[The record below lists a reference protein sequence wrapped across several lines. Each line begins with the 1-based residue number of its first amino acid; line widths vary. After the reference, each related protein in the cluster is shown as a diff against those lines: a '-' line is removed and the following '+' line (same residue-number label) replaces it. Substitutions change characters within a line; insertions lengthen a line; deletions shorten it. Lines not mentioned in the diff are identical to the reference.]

1 MTDLLIRIFIKDSKS
16 ISSPQ
21 VRAKYGMLSGFAG
34 ITVNIILCIIKFA
47 IGAITG
53 SIAITGDAFNN
64 LSDAASSVVSLFGFK
79 LASKPA
85 DKEHPYG
92 HGRLEYL
99 CGMAVG
105 ALILFMGFELVKSSI
120 SKIIT
125 PEKTAFSWVA
135 VIVLAVSIL
144 GKIWLAVFNKKI
156 GKTINSETIAA
167 VATDSINDIIATTAS
182 IVALVLSNYFTLPF
196 DGIFGVIVSG
206 FVLWAGFG
214 VFKSTVSPLLGQ
226 PPTEETVRA
235 IEDKIL
241 SYDGIL
247 GVHDLII
254 HDYGPGRCFVSAHAE
269 VSSQTDIMESHDLID
284 VIEQD
289 ITAETGY
296 SITLHM
302 DPLVENDE
310 TINAAKAMV
319 TEIVKSIES
328 TLSIHDFRV
337 VSGPHHTNL
346 IFDLVIPFS
355 VKTDS
360 AVIIGQINSALEK
373 LEKNYYAVITVDR
386 SYH

>member
-1 MTDLLIRIFIKDSKS
+1 MTNLLIRFFIKDSANTA
-16 ISSPQ
+16 SPQ
-21 VRAKYGMLSGFAG
+21 VRAKYGMLSGFVGVA
-34 ITVNIILCIIKFA
+34 VNAILCAVKFI

-64 LSDAASSVVSLFGFK
+64 LSDAGSSVVSLLGFK

-99 CGMAVG
+99 CGMGVG
-105 ALILFMGFELVKSSI
+105 ALILFMGYELIKSSV
-120 SKIIT
+120 SKIVN
-125 PEKTAFSWVA
+125 PESTVFSWVA

-156 GKTINSETIAA
+156 GKAIDSETVDA
-167 VATDSINDIIATTAS
+167 VATDSISDIIATSAS
-182 IVALVLSNYFTLPF
+182 IVALILSRYFTLPF
-196 DGIFGVIVSG
+196 DGIFGVIVSC
-206 FVLWAGFG
+206 FVLYVGFG

-226 PPTEETVRA
+226 PPTEEMVKD
-235 IEDKIL
+235 IQDKIL
-241 SYDGIL
+241 SYEGIL

-254 HDYGPGRCFVSAHAE
+254 HDYGPGRCFVTAHAE
-269 VSSQTDIMESHDLID
+269 VSSETDIMQSHDLID

-289 ITAETGY
+289 IHAQTGY
-296 SITLHM
+296 TITLHM

-310 TINAAKAMV
+310 TITAAKQMV
-319 TEIVKSIES
+319 TDIITAIDP
-328 TLSIHDFRV
+328 TLSIHDFRL

-360 AVIIGQINSALEK
+360 SVIIAQVNSELEK
-373 LEKNYYAVITVDR
+373 LDRNYYAVITVDR
-386 SYH
+386 SYL

>member
-1 MTDLLIRIFIKDSKS
+1 MTDLLIKIFIKDSKN
-16 ISSPQ
+16 IGSPQ
-21 VRAKYGMLSGFAG
+21 VRAKYGMLSGFVGVA
-34 ITVNIILCIIKFA
+34 VNAILCIIKFA

-64 LSDAASSVVSLFGFK
+64 LSDAGSSVVSLLGFK

-99 CGMAVG
+99 CGMGVG
-105 ALILFMGFELVKSSI
+105 ALILFMGYELIKSSI
-120 SKIIT
+120 SKIIKPDET
-125 PEKTAFSWVA
+125 VFSWVA
-135 VIVLAVSIL
+135 VIVLAASIL

-156 GKTINSETIAA
+156 GKAINSETVDA

-182 IVALVLSNYFTLPF
+182 IIALILSRYFSIPF
-196 DGIFGVIVSG
+196 DGIFGVIVSC
-206 FVLWAGFG
+206 FVLYAGFG
-214 VFKSTVSPLLGQ
+214 VFKSTISPLLGQ
-226 PPTEETVRA
+226 PPTEETVRE
-235 IEDKIL
+235 IEEKIL

-254 HDYGPGRCFVSAHAE
+254 HDYGPGRCFVTAHAE
-269 VSSQTDIMESHDLID
+269 VSSETDIMQSHDLID

-289 ITAETGY
+289 ISAQTGY
-296 SITLHM
+296 TITLHM

-310 TINAAKAMV
+310 TITAAKAMV
-319 TEIVKSIES
+319 NQIVTEIEP
-328 TLSIHDFRV
+328 TLSIHDFRL

-346 IFDLVIPFS
+346 IFDLVIPFT

-360 AVIIGQINSALEK
+360 SAIIGRINAELEK
-373 LEKNYYAVITVDR
+373 HDKNYYAVITVDR
-386 SYH
+386 TYL